1 MALQRR
7 VIPVAGAVLAVLVA
21 IGSALAYPKPAPTP
35 PRWELEFE
43 PGDLRLYVDP
53 VDDQAYWYFVYAVT
67 NRSGREQI
75 WAPSFILFTDAGEI
89 IASGRNVSSRVA
101 SDLKELLGNE
111 LLENQNEIIGEI
123 FHGREHAKEGLVVW
137 RARSLD
143 VNQISMFVAGISGE
157 TVPVNDPITGNVVVL
172 RKTLHRDYLV
182 PGDVLPRGSA
192 PIELADQ
199 RWVMR

>member
-1 MALQRR
+1 MALQ
-7 VIPVAGAVLAVLVA
+7 ALAVLVV
-21 IGSALAYPKPAPTP
+21 ISSALAYPKPAPTP

-53 VDDQAYWYFVYAVT
+53 VDDQAYWYFAYVVT
-67 NRSGREQI
+67 NRTGRDRI

-89 IASGRNVSSRVA
+89 LASGRGVASRVA
-101 SDLKELLGNE
+101 SDLQELLGNE

-123 FHGREHAKEGLVVW
+123 FHGREHAKEGLVIW
-137 RARSLD
+137 PARNLD
-143 VNQISMFVAGISGE
+143 VNEISMFVAGISGE
-157 TVPVNDPITGNVVVL
+157 TVPVNDPITCKVVVL